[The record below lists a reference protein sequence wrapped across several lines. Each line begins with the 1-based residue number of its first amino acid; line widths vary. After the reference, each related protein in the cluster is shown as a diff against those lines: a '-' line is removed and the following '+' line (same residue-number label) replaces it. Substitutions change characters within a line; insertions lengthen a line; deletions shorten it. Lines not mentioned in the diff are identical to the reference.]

1 MSGPGSTPSDVAA
14 GPGGPP
20 PAAATSAAVLV
31 VDDVEDNRELLC
43 RGIRKLGHDVTTAED
58 GRRALELLATGHFD
72 LVLLDIMMPNVNGYD
87 VLAAMKAD
95 PALRHVPV
103 IVVSAV
109 GEQDSVVR
117 CIELGAEDYL
127 LKPFNAVLLRARI
140 SASLEKKR
148 LRDRER
154 EVLALLQTEQERSER
169 LLLSIFPRAIAERLK
184 AGEASVAESYPDAT
198 VLLADVSNFNELAA
212 GKRPTEVVGLLDRI
226 FSAFDRLA
234 ERYGVEKVKTIG
246 DAYMLAGG
254 LPQPRP
260 DHAEAVADMAL
271 AMQQE
276 IVRLNTGLR
285 EPFSLRIGIAA
296 GPVVAGVIGTTKFA
310 FDVWGQTVDAAAQME
325 AFGLAGAI
333 QVTADVY
340 HRLRDRYLFEERGSF
355 YVEGIGEIETYLLKG
370 KRPRMQ

>member
-1 MSGPGSTPSDVAA
+1 MSGARSTPSDVAA
-14 GPGGPP
+14 SGPGGPP
-20 PAAATSAAVLV
+20 PAAVSAAAAVLV

-43 RGIRKLGHDVTTAED
+43 RGIRKQGHDVSTAED
-58 GRRALELLATGHFD
+58 GRRALELLAERHFD
-72 LVLLDIMMPNVNGYD
+72 LVLLDIMMPSVNGYD

-95 PALRHVPV
+95 PALRHIPV

-154 EVLALLQTEQERSER
+154 EVLALLQAEQERSER

-212 GKRPTEVVGLLDRI
+212 GKRPTEVVGLLDR
-226 FSAFDRLA
+226 
-234 ERYGVEKVKTIG
+234 
-246 DAYMLAGG
+246 
-254 LPQPRP
+254 
-260 DHAEAVADMAL
+260 
-271 AMQQE
+271 
-276 IVRLNTGLR
+276 
-285 EPFSLRIGIAA
+285 
-296 GPVVAGVIGTTKFA
+296 
-310 FDVWGQTVDAAAQME
+310 
-325 AFGLAGAI
+325 
-333 QVTADVY
+333 
-340 HRLRDRYLFEERGSF
+340 
-355 YVEGIGEIETYLLKG
+355 
-370 KRPRMQ
+370 

>member
-1 MSGPGSTPSDVAA
+1 MEYIDGSDLTKLVRDRGRMPVPEGCDAIRQAALGLEHAYRSGLVHRDIKPSNIIVPRA
-14 GPGGPP
+14 GGP
-20 PAAATSAAVLV
+20 VKLV
-31 VDDVEDNRELLC
+31 D
-43 RGIRKLGHDVTTAED
+43 LG
-58 GRRALELLATGHFD
+58 
-72 LVLLDIMMPNVNGYD
+72 
-87 VLAAMKAD
+87 
-95 PALRHVPV
+95 
-103 IVVSAV
+103 
-109 GEQDSVVR
+109 
-117 CIELGAEDYL
+117 
-127 LKPFNAVLLRARI
+127 
-140 SASLEKKR
+140 
-148 LRDRER
+148 
-154 EVLALLQTEQERSER
+154 LALLQAEQERSER

-260 DHAEAVADMAL
+260 DHTEAVADMAL

-310 FDVWGQTVDAAAQME
+310 FDVWGQTVDAAPRWRRSVWPARSRSRPTSTTGS
-325 AFGLAGAI
+325 ATGTCSRNAARS
-333 QVTADVY
+333 TS
-340 HRLRDRYLFEERGSF
+340 RGSARSKP
-355 YVEGIGEIETYLLKG
+355 IC
-370 KRPRMQ
+370 